1 MPLVNLT
8 GIKLRPDLPYMV
20 ESEKSLFNLQKKKGG
35 LSIFRI
41 SKCQAKGCCEY
52 VPKHKKYCSKDCYVK
67 TEIEPLG
74 REIEDDE

>member
-1 MPLVNLT
+1 MSMVNLT

-20 ESEKSLFNLQKKKGG
+20 KSETTLFELQKKKGN

-41 SKCQAKGCCEY
+41 KKCDASGCDNL
-52 VPKHKKYCSKDCYVK
+52 VPKHKKYCSKTCYEK

-74 REIEDDE
+74 KEYDDGE